1 MIRSSWFT
9 RLASSIASMVF
20 AVSVILFCSF
30 GIISVFQVLS
40 AYGLDDMSQL
50 SSKDADGIV
59 ATITGISI
67 NEDSIEAD
75 IVSDLKNIIYSMD
88 NKYNYTFDDATVDAK
103 NVLSNVFDDFD
114 SESIESGFI
123 AVSNS
128 ISKMFADSKT
138 ENVFK

>member
-1 MIRSSWFT
+1 
-9 RLASSIASMVF
+9 MVF